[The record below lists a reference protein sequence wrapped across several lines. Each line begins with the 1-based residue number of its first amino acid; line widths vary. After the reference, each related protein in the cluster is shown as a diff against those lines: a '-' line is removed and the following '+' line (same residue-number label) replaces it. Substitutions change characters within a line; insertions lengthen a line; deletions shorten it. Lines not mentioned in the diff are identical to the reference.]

1 MGRKRT
7 YKILL
12 SDEDKKT
19 LNAKINNKKTCKTI
33 IRRCSILL
41 DLDENAPQHLTH
53 AQIAKSYGVSKAT
66 ISNVVSAYMSGGI
79 GAVTKINRNPN
90 SNARRK
96 VDGRVEA
103 ELIRIACG
111 PAPEGRARWTLRL
124 LARQVSLELD
134 EPVGK
139 DAVRTAL
146 KKMNSG
152 HT

>member
-12 SDEDKKT
+12 SDEDKKI
-19 LNAKINNKKTCKTI
+19 LNAKIKNKKTCKTI

-66 ISNVVSAYMSGGI
+66 VSNVVSAYTAGGVE
-79 GAVTKINRNPN
+79 AVTKINRNPN

-96 VDGRVEA
+96 VDGRIEA

-124 LARQVSLELD
+124 LEKQIRLELD

-139 DAVRTAL
+139 DAIRAAL
-146 KKMNSG
+146 KKMDFDL
-152 HT
+152 T